1 MDRLLIVAD
10 DITGALDTGVQLG
23 AEGASTLVVTDPDI
37 DMAELANVEVLV
49 VDTETRHVPAAEAY
63 ETVRR
68 TVQAAK
74 AAGFGYIY
82 KKTDSALRGN
92 IGAELAG
99 VLDGAGAESMFFLPA
114 FPQIGRVTRDG
125 VQYINGV
132 PVAESVF
139 GKDPFEPVTSSS
151 VADIIGQ
158 QTDIPVT
165 VHSAGQTSEARGRG
179 IHVCDAASEQDLRD
193 AAIALAVGGRL
204 HVLAGCA
211 GMASELLGL
220 LELSSGTVPFPLL
233 RGKLLTVCGSVNPI
247 TRGQM
252 EAAEQAGALR
262 ITLTPA
268 QKLTPGWAA
277 TEEGRRTVA
286 RWLEQIEGVSNA
298 IVECG
303 PNDEE
308 TARYAAE
315 HGLDLEHVRRQI
327 AVP

>member
-10 DITGALDTGVQLG
+10 DITGALDTGVQLS
-23 AEGASTLVVTDPDI
+23 ANGASTLVVTDPDI

-74 AAGFGYIY
+74 AAGFGYVY

-99 VLDGAGAESMFFLPA
+99 LLDGAGAESMFFLPA

-125 VQYINGV
+125 VQYIDGV

-139 GKDPFEPVTSSS
+139 GKDPFEPVTASS

-165 VHSAGQTSEARGRG
+165 VP
-179 IHVCDAASEQDLRD
+179 
-193 AAIALAVGGRL
+193 AVS
-204 HVLAGCA
+204 
-211 GMASELLGL
+211 M
-220 LELSSGTVPFPLL
+220 SGV
-233 RGKLLTVCGSVNPI
+233 
-247 TRGQM
+247 
-252 EAAEQAGALR
+252 
-262 ITLTPA
+262 
-268 QKLTPGWAA
+268 
-277 TEEGRRTVA
+277 
-286 RWLEQIEGVSNA
+286 
-298 IVECG
+298 
-303 PNDEE
+303 
-308 TARYAAE
+308 
-315 HGLDLEHVRRQI
+315 
-327 AVP
+327 